1 MKEIQMLYK
10 GKVHKGEI
18 AYEQPDF
25 MEISLPDEADYSSGD
40 AIICFDRFRRWTMRV
55 MRTATSRIIVAPVNS
70 EIFQIQGHS
79 PIAYEELYRQ
89 EDKVF
94 KSFKLNIFGTISEDF
109 KIRSV
114 RFTDVSRLGF
124 GLEIDDFSVKMN
136 EVYDS
141 MIICD
146 EETIHPKLIVRYA
159 HILEKTIRYGCEIK
173 SISPKDLHK
182 LRCYLLT
189 KQFSQEV

>member
-1 MKEIQMLYK
+1 M
-10 GKVHKGEI
+10 
-18 AYEQPDF
+18 D
-25 MEISLPDEADYSSGD
+25 DESDADRYVAD
-40 AIICFDRFRRWTMRV
+40 HR
-55 MRTATSRIIVAPVNS
+55 APVNS
-70 EIFQIQGHS
+70 EIFQIQGYS

-94 KSFKLNIFGTISEDF
+94 KSFKLNTFGTISEDF

-124 GLEIDDFSVKMN
+124 GLEVDDFSVRMN

-146 EETIHPKLIVRYA
+146 EGDHPSEADRKICAYPGENDPVR
-159 HILEKTIRYGCEIK
+159 L
-173 SISPKDLHK
+173 
-182 LRCYLLT
+182 
-189 KQFSQEV
+189 